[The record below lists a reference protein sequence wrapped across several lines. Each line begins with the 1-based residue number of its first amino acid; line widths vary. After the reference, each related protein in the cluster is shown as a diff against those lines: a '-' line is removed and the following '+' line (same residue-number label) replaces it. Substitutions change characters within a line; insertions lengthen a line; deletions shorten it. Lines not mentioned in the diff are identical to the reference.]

1 MTEAMT
7 TAMNTAFTTVKNDV
21 LDVMTKALPA
31 GLSIM
36 GIVLA
41 VTIGVRFFKKVA
53 N

>member
-7 TAMNTAFTTVKNDV
+7 TAMNTAFTNVKA
-21 LDVMTKALPA
+21 DVMDVMSKALPA
-31 GLSIM
+31 GLAIM
-36 GIVLA
+36 GVVLA